1 MAEKKA
7 KEENKAGL
15 EENFKKL
22 EEMIKKLEDD
32 TLPLEESFKLYS
44 EGMSLLNCCN
54 EEIDRVE
61 KKVLSLNDKGETD
74 EF

>member
-1 MAEKKA
+1 MAEK
-7 KEENKAGL
+7 EETKNGL
-15 EENFKKL
+15 EDNFKKL
-22 EEMIKKLEDD
+22 EEMIEKMEDD
-32 TLPLEESFKLYS
+32 ELPLEESFKLYS
-44 EGMSLLNCCN
+44 EGMGILKKCN

>member
-1 MAEKKA
+1 MGDKKEEKKA
-7 KEENKAGL
+7 TL

-22 EEMIKKLEDD
+22 EEMIKKMEDD
-32 TLPLEESFKLYS
+32 ELPLEESFKLYS
-44 EGMSLLNCCN
+44 EGMGILKKCN

>member
-1 MAEKKA
+1 MADKEEKKPT
-7 KEENKAGL
+7 L

-22 EEMIKKLEDD
+22 EEMINKMEDD
-32 TLPLEESFKLYS
+32 ELPLEETFKLYS
-44 EGMSLLNCCN
+44 EGMTILKNCN

>member
-1 MAEKKA
+1 MADNEEKKVS
-7 KEENKAGL
+7 L
-15 EENFKKL
+15 EDNFKKL
-22 EEMIKKLEDD
+22 EEMINRMEDD
-32 TLPLEESFKLYS
+32 ELPLEESFKLYS
-44 EGMSLLNCCN
+44 EGMTILKNCN